1 MSVVVESI
9 KPLYSHMVLEQ
20 KIKELTPMSRSEFTS
35 IALGVAA
42 QTKDERWEKIFEEVS
57 VLPKSGEELSV
68 PNAMQLRLESSNK
81 QLFYGLWQKIHD
93 ILSESHKLSRLKKQV
108 YILLIWQNY
117 YDYLKQESLNVGKN
131 SEISIKNS
139 EMSAPEMFK
148 VLAEIVLLNR
158 AQDSRTIADIKR
170 ILQQWKDKNN

>member
-1 MSVVVESI
+1 MSVVESI
-9 KPLYSHMVLEQ
+9 KPQYSHMVLEQ

-42 QTKDERWEKIFEEVS
+42 QTKDEQWEKIFEEVS
-57 VLPKSGEELSV
+57 VLPKSGEDLSV
-68 PNAMQLRLESSNK
+68 PNAMQLRLDPSNK
-81 QLFYGLWQKIHD
+81 RIFYGLWQKIHE

-117 YDYLKQESLNVGKN
+117 YDYLKEESLNVGKTG
-131 SEISIKNS
+131 ETSITS

-148 VLAEIVLLNR
+148 TLAEIVLLNR
-158 AQDSRTIADIKR
+158 KNEDSETIAEIKA
-170 ILQQWKDKNN
+170 ILQQWKDKNT